1 MRHVREEQKP
11 PVSKN
16 ENIKLENGRTPS
28 IEVSKVFRY
37 YFPEDFSILITFRAM
52 KLTNV
57 YLVAMYDYRKIL
69 TLGVRITPNFLS
81 FEFERS
87 SFFLNRRMSLDFPVK
102 VREEEWY
109 SAGISIQERE
119 VTVHW
124 NCRKIGTKSL
134 QGKYSFI
141 PDSLGNIYLGKPL
154 LVSSVERFQVS
165 C

>member
-1 MRHVREEQKP
+1 MRHVREEQNP
-11 PVSKN
+11 PVPKN
-16 ENIKLENGRTPS
+16 KNIKLENGHTPS

-37 YFPEDFSILITFRAM
+37 YFPEEFSILITFRAM
-52 KLTNV
+52 KITNV
-57 YLVAMYDYRKIL
+57 YLVAMYDYRKVL
-69 TLGVRITPNFLS
+69 TLGVRITPDFLS

-87 SFFLNRRMSLDFPVK
+87 SLFLNRRLSLDFPVK
-102 VREEEWY
+102 VHDGEWY
-109 SAGISIQERE
+109 SVGISVQERE

-141 PDSLGNIYLGKPL
+141 PDSLGAIHLGKPL
-154 LVSSVERFQVS
+154 LVSSIERFEVS